1 MGWRYKAR
9 LFLIAAVVIIW
20 VTSAEVTQVGIFTD
34 YKQPFAVTYLGV
46 SLMVVYLLIAFIKD
60 WICSIIRK
68 LLKFNV

>member
-20 VTSAEVTQVGIFTD
+20 VTSAEVTQGIFTD